1 MKVVVTIATLDPEH
15 GGPARTVPAL
25 CRALTRQGAQ
35 LELITVADRGRQ
47 RASLETNGFNA
58 TIIETE
64 ATRYQP
70 RAWFAPFRSAL
81 SRAVSGRNDAVIY
94 DVGLWLPSNHLAAQV
109 AARTNV
115 PLVISPRGMLSRK
128 ALAVSKWKKIAAW
141 YLYQRRNL
149 KRAKLLHVT
158 SDGEARD
165 LRARNLSQPIAI
177 VPNAVDVQG
186 SVATRTPS
194 GEAVRTVLF
203 LSRIHPIKG
212 LKDLVHAWARVRPS
226 CWRVIVAGPDEN
238 AHRTEVESL
247 IASLGLQSDF
257 EFIGSVDD
265 EKKWRL
271 LAGADLF
278 VLPSYSESFGLAI
291 AEAMAAALPV
301 ITTRA
306 TPWSELVS
314 RGCGWWVPTGVD
326 ALTES
331 LASAMALNRH
341 ELREMGERGRALIGE
356 KYSWDSVA
364 ARMLEAFRWLIGKG
378 ARPDWLL

>member
-25 CRALTRQGAQ
+25 CRALTRWGAEV
-35 LELITVADRGRQ
+35 ELITVADRGRH

-70 RAWFAPFRSAL
+70 RAWFAPFKSAL
-81 SRAVSGRNDAVIY
+81 SRAVSGRIDVLIY
-94 DVGLWLPSNHLAAQV
+94 DVGLWLPSNHLAARV
-109 AARTNV
+109 AARTNA

-149 KRAKLLHVT
+149 KRAKLLHAT
-158 SDGEARD
+158 SDSEAAD
-165 LRARNLSQPIAI
+165 LRAQNLSQPIAV
-177 VPNAVDVQG
+177 VPNAVDVR
-186 SVATRTPS
+186 AKLAMRAPS

-212 LKDLVHAWARVRPS
+212 LKDLVRAWARVRPS

-238 AHRTEVESL
+238 GHRADIESL

-257 EFIGSVDD
+257 EFVGSVD
-265 EKKWRL
+265 EEEKWRL
-271 LAGADLF
+271 LGGADLF

-291 AEAMAAALPV
+291 AEAMAAAVPV

-314 RGCGWWVPTGVD
+314 RGCGWWAPTGVNG
-326 ALTES
+326 LTDS
-331 LASAMALNRH
+331 LAAAMALSPH

-364 ARMLEAFRWLIGKG
+364 GRMLDVFHWLIGKG
-378 ARPDWLL
+378 APPSWLL